1 MKQVTL
7 TEQII
12 LEPGYRQVYP
22 GSRPDSNGVS
32 RLKKGEKVQPQAH
45 VSKRAGVTMGELITL
60 LAVSGVG
67 RPSTYATTVDAL
79 LAHGYCV
86 EAEGSLLVTPLGAD
100 VLALVGEKF
109 PYLLDLGLTAT
120 LERALDGLAA
130 GETSYTDT
138 ITPVWQ
144 KLSKKGQE

>member
-7 TEQII
+7 TERII

-32 RLKKGEKVQPQAH
+32 RLKKGEKIRPRAY
-45 VSKRAGVTMGELITL
+45 VSKRAGIAMGELITL
-60 LAVSGVG
+60 LAVGGVG

-86 EAEGSLLVTPLGAD
+86 ETEGSLLVTALGTD

-109 PYLLDLGLTAT
+109 PYLLDLGFTAT
-120 LERALDGLAA
+120 LERSLDGLAA
-130 GETSYTDT
+130 GKTSYTDT
-138 ITPVWQ
+138 ITSVWE
-144 KLSKKGQE
+144 KFSKKGQE